1 VSKVDLEG
9 SAYDRLDEH
18 IFGCGLIG
26 SREEALYRLAKDFHR
41 QSAEYALA
49 TVGDAGEPGRGVKA
63 IETPA
68 SSSGAIEG
76 FGSGQERGA
85 KRLEA
90 SHRTARAA
98 AIVEDLLHL
107 LNCRVGGNLGLTT
120 Q

>member
-63 IETPA
+63 IETRRRHRARSRGLGQVKKEGPSDLKQAIGLLAPA
-68 SSSGAIEG
+68 
-76 FGSGQERGA
+76 R
-85 KRLEA
+85 RL
-90 SHRTARAA
+90 
-98 AIVEDLLHL
+98 
-107 LNCRVGGNLGLTT
+107 
-120 Q
+120 